1 MYLIIADVLEL
12 VLLFAIIVIIAR
24 INKAL
29 DVIRDTYSD
38 EEETYNPAEL
48 SEYEI
53 ARIQREKALD
63 ERIRR
68 LQREVLL
75 EAKRLRGGVIAE
87 ELHPD
92 VHNLPHSIIANH
104 SEEVEEYA
112 K

>member
-12 VLLFAIIVIIAR
+12 VLLFAIIVR
-24 INKAL
+24 INKVL
-29 DVIRDTYSD
+29 DVIHDACGD
-38 EEETYNPAEL
+38 EGETYNPAEL

-63 ERIRR
+63 ERVRR

-75 EAKRLRGGVIAE
+75 EAKRLRGGVVAE

-104 SEEVEEYA
+104 SEEGEEYA